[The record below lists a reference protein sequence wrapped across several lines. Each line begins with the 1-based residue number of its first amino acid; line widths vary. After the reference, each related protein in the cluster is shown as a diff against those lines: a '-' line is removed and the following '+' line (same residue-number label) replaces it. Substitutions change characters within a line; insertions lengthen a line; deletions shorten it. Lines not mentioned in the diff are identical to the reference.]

1 MRLPRFHMPPRLR
14 AQFEHGHQIVGP
26 LRLKIANWIA
36 RFPVLLGM
44 TVALTIATTAL
55 ILVIGEQKRLDRA
68 LTTIT
73 HERIDTTAS
82 FCDRINLNA
91 DAVNRGNSYIAALIV
106 QGAKSSEPFE
116 PIYRQYGFPPFEK
129 RLRLARRQGRK
140 VTALSV
146 PPLGCA
152 SLEQQ
157 IRAELHFR

>member
-1 MRLPRFHMPPRLR
+1 MRLPRPRMPAWLQPH
-14 AQFEHGHQIVGP
+14 FEHGHQIVGP

-82 FCDRINLNA
+82 FCNRINLNA
-91 DAVNRGNSYIAALIV
+91 NAVNRGNSYIAALII
-106 QGAKSSEPFE
+106 QGAKSSAPFE
-116 PIYRQYGFPPFEK
+116 PIYRQYGFPPFK
-129 RLRLARRQGRK
+129 ARLRLAKEQAHK
-140 VTALSV
+140 VTAFSV
-146 PPLGCA
+146 PPLGC
-152 SLEQQ
+152 SDLEQQ